1 MRICFVWFFKFLF
14 WPFLN
19 AKLFKIVTA
28 YAPYYLS
35 TFFFHA
41 QVAESLPLIWIIISA
56 PNSQNPQTLSE
67 SQAKKIIG
75 HLDKLVGEREIF
87 TGSSTQQSCDGSN
100 NAAYGMSIKQ
110 NIWKKNSGCWYNF
123 YCKQNMSSLFAILL
137 WWAYYHRYLQPCQ
150 FLPRWC
156 TAKQILTLGS

>member
-1 MRICFVWFFKFLF
+1 M
-14 WPFLN
+14 
-19 AKLFKIVTA
+19 TA

-35 TFFFHA
+35 TFFFSCL

-75 HLDKLVGEREIF
+75 HLDKLIGDKEIF
-87 TGSSTQQSCDGSN
+87 TGPGTQQSCDRSS

-110 NIWKKNSGCWYNF
+110 NIRKKRTLDADITFIANRICRVCLPSCYGEHITIGTYSLISF
-123 YCKQNMSSLFAILL
+123 YQDDALSNKSSHQGHKEVKI
-137 WWAYYHRYLQPCQ
+137 P
-150 FLPRWC
+150 
-156 TAKQILTLGS
+156 